1 MRNDDRFEIERAY
14 DILPHV
20 IGASW
25 ASVWFRL
32 NGIRKPTI
40 EEFRSK
46 TVEYFELVEEIT
58 DVFPIDK
65 KFEQIRSYSRNRHN
79 QEIEKIING
88 KNPEI
93 EKRFK
98 RYIDYG

>member
-58 DVFPIDK
+58 DVFPIDE